1 MPLLLKSCDEL
12 YISSIPYA
20 FILIL
25 FFALLT
31 KCPPLYHQIVNNFS
45 VFCNLFWTIRPLF
58 GQILITCFKNF
69 NAWLSSVSYWQKG
82 KTCTGVDVVEC
93 IFCIVPFHWL
103 IFSFFRVS
111 MPVISG
117 TANLMECG
125 FLIVSLYY
133 LRFPYLNFLREWLS
147 SNLFWKNFSFN
158 FGGRVYLIET
168 SRKIL
173 TIKGKSN
180 TPLRF
185 VSM

>member
-69 NAWLSSVSYWQKG
+69 NAWLSSFSYWQKG

-103 IFSFFRVS
+103 IFSFFYACDIWDCKSDGMWVFNSFIILFTFSIFKFFKRV
-111 MPVISG
+111 I
-117 TANLMECG
+117 
-125 FLIVSLYY
+125 
-133 LRFPYLNFLREWLS
+133 
-147 SNLFWKNFSFN
+147 
-158 FGGRVYLIET
+158 IE
-168 SRKIL
+168 
-173 TIKGKSN
+173 
-180 TPLRF
+180 
-185 VSM
+185 